1 MADNDWING
10 YLEAILDTEGS
21 AVAKQAPQ
29 KGKKDKKSE
38 GKEAATKEDSLAVPF
53 FVKQITG
60 FDETDLHRTWMKVC
74 MHDTM
79 TICQSAVIAN
89 ATLRCQHLKP
99 DWFL

>member
-21 AVAKQAPQ
+21 AVAKQAPE
-29 KGKKDKKSE
+29 KGKKDSKSD
-38 GKEAATKEDSLAVPF
+38 GKEAAKKEDSLAVPF

-74 MHDTM
+74 MHLHIVFRTVCTLSLCLTKDTG
-79 TICQSAVIAN
+79 I
-89 ATLRCQHLKP
+89 
-99 DWFL
+99 